1 MSTVKDIIV
10 KRVANSKEKKI
21 YLKRVEQELARETNF
36 RHGIEKKYANT
47 CWCQFV

>member
-1 MSTVKDIIV
+1 MNTVKDIIV
-10 KRVANSKEKKI
+10 KLVSNSKEKRF

-36 RHGIEKKYANT
+36 RQGIEKKYANT